1 MGTQSAAPCSSESCN
16 CNTEKAKMDKEWQ
29 PMNFGSILDS
39 IETRYYAPGDP
50 RLLLQQ
56 NERTTR
62 PKSREELVLPPLV
75 QQPWQKH
82 LNARGGSIAV
92 NRQKIEQ
99 MNKRNEQ
106 ESTCSYKELL
116 KQRAKP
122 QPVEK
127 RKRPKRKP
135 RAATPEEVK
144 PEKSVAEK
152 VAQIEAAQK
161 AARSRA
167 KVAKDENL
175 SSLDEAQES
184 SVDRNAR
191 IKEYEQ
197 QMKDRSQTSLAL
209 RSIRQAEQDA
219 ANSQQAAEASK
230 PLTLKPPVLQKKDRA
245 CHSLFFR

>member
-1 MGTQSAAPCSSESCN
+1 
-16 CNTEKAKMDKEWQ
+16 MDKEWQ

-106 ESTCSYKELL
+106 ESTCSYK
-116 KQRAKP
+116 
-122 QPVEK
+122 V
-127 RKRPKRKP
+127 
-135 RAATPEEVK
+135 AAASASHHVVLDYLTRLCHALFYLMP
-144 PEKSVAEK
+144 
-152 VAQIEAAQK
+152 
-161 AARSRA
+161 
-167 KVAKDENL
+167 L
-175 SSLDEAQES
+175 CSL
-184 SVDRNAR
+184 
-191 IKEYEQ
+191 
-197 QMKDRSQTSLAL
+197 
-209 RSIRQAEQDA
+209 
-219 ANSQQAAEASK
+219 
-230 PLTLKPPVLQKKDRA
+230 
-245 CHSLFFR
+245 

>member
-1 MGTQSAAPCSSESCN
+1 
-16 CNTEKAKMDKEWQ
+16 MDKEWQ

-184 SVDRNAR
+184 SVDR
-191 IKEYEQ
+191 
-197 QMKDRSQTSLAL
+197 
-209 RSIRQAEQDA
+209 
-219 ANSQQAAEASK
+219 
-230 PLTLKPPVLQKKDRA
+230 
-245 CHSLFFR
+245 